1 MLLAQKVSPKTI
13 EDIFSIHPL
22 FHLISLRPSQ
32 CTCTSF
38 QTAVVTPPNPTY
50 FYPNQSHLSLLLIRH
65 RGTHRNSATS
75 VHLILSSGLVHPK
88 SFKDKSTSTSILS
101 LCVWKKQSTHAQI
114 HLATQS
120 VTNNNICLSKQASSF
135 KNSKSPKD
143 TEAFP
148 ESP

>member
-13 EDIFSIHPL
+13 EDILSIHPL
-22 FHLISLRPSQ
+22 FHLISFRPSQ

-75 VHLILSSGLVHPK
+75 VHLILSSGLEHPK

-114 HLATQS
+114 HLSPSICASKHSSASTSKTHMHIPFSDVDASNQS
-120 VTNNNICLSKQASSF
+120 PS
-135 KNSKSPKD
+135 
-143 TEAFP
+143 
-148 ESP
+148 